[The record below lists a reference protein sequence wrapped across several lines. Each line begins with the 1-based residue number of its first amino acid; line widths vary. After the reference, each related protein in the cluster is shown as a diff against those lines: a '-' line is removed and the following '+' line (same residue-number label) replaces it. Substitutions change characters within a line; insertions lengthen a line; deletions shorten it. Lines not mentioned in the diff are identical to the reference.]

1 MTTDEMFE
9 FDLPDAVR
17 TSVRNLEHFVETEIR
32 PLETEGD
39 NARFFDHRREWA
51 RTDFENGGV
60 PSAPW
65 RDLLAEMHRRAD
77 AAGWLRL
84 MLPSDVGGKDAS
96 QLLLAAIR
104 EKLAIIG
111 VGLHNPLDKEISVV
125 ANNPLALL
133 IHKYGSA
140 DQREEFLEPAV
151 SMDLPLAFALT
162 EPGVGSDATRL
173 QTEARRVGGQ
183 WSITGKKKWISF
195 MDGPD
200 VLIIVFARTSGEP
213 GTANGITAF
222 LVPRTA
228 PGVTIDRF
236 TWTMN
241 LPTDHAEIT
250 LDQVE
255 VPDSAVLGP
264 VDQALEMVQ
273 LFVHRNR
280 MRQAAASLGAARFCI
295 ERSVTY
301 ANQRSTWGTPLSRN
315 QAIQFPLVELH
326 SEATMLRWLVR
337 TTARGLDGE
346 PLGDNLSELVA
357 MSNYRANRLACDAA
371 DQAIQVHG
379 ANGYSRDEPLELIY
393 RHHRRYR
400 ITEGAEEIQIRR
412 VAQGLFGLKSLA
424 VRIK

>member
-1 MTTDEMFE
+1 
-9 FDLPDAVR
+9 
-17 TSVRNLEHFVETEIR
+17 
-32 PLETEGD
+32 
-39 NARFFDHRREWA
+39 
-51 RTDFENGGV
+51 
-60 PSAPW
+60 
-65 RDLLAEMHRRAD
+65 
-77 AAGWLRL
+77 
-84 MLPSDVGGKDAS
+84 
-96 QLLLAAIR
+96 
-104 EKLAIIG
+104 
-111 VGLHNPLDKEISVV
+111 LHNPLDKEISVV

-222 LVPRTA
+222 LVPSTA
-228 PGVTIDRF
+228 PGLTIDRF

>member
-77 AAGWLRL
+77 AAGGPRG
-84 MLPSDVGGKDAS
+84 MLPGGGGGEGGS
-96 QLLLAAIR
+96 HLPPAALR
-104 EKLAIIG
+104 GEGG
-111 VGLHNPLDKEISVV
+111 VTAG
-125 ANNPLALL
+125 
-133 IHKYGSA
+133 
-140 DQREEFLEPAV
+140 
-151 SMDLPLAFALT
+151 
-162 EPGVGSDATRL
+162 RL
-173 QTEARRVGGQ
+173 
-183 WSITGKKKWISF
+183 GK
-195 MDGPD
+195 
-200 VLIIVFARTSGEP
+200 
-213 GTANGITAF
+213 GTGITAF
-222 LVPRTA
+222 MVRSPA
-228 PGVTIDRF
+228 SGVTIDRF

-250 LDQVE
+250 LDQAE

-264 VDQALEMVQ
+264 VNQALEMVQ

-315 QAIQFPLVELH
+315 QAIQFPWVELH

-337 TTARGLDGE
+337 PTAPGLDGE
-346 PLGDNLSELVA
+346 PLGANLSELVA

>member
-222 LVPRTA
+222 LVPSTA

-250 LDQVE
+250 LDQAE

-264 VDQALEMVQ
+264 VNQALEMVQ
-273 LFVHRNR
+273 LFLHRNR

-301 ANQRSTWGTPLSRN
+301 ANQ
-315 QAIQFPLVELH
+315 
-326 SEATMLRWLVR
+326 
-337 TTARGLDGE
+337 
-346 PLGDNLSELVA
+346 
-357 MSNYRANRLACDAA
+357 
-371 DQAIQVHG
+371 
-379 ANGYSRDEPLELIY
+379 
-393 RHHRRYR
+393 
-400 ITEGAEEIQIRR
+400 
-412 VAQGLFGLKSLA
+412 
-424 VRIK
+424 